1 MNQMLA
7 LHVVSSSW
15 WYLQKKKKRFL
26 GTPATSFIRWSN
38 FRVLFFFFFSLFHL
52 LLFYRLVSNH
62 THTHTHTHTHILYWF
77 ARMWFSITTLVEVKK
92 RERNRGNMHMCSF
105 FSSLSLETSFSGNL
119 SDLSDLG
126 PISPS
131 AFLWNLSSIFLYSSH
146 TKSLPLK
153 QI

>member
-15 WYLQKKKKRFL
+15 WYLQKKKKKDFWEQL
-26 GTPATSFIRWSN
+26 LPQALLDDPTSGF
-38 FRVLFFFFFSLFHL
+38 FFFFFFSLFHL
-52 LLFYRLVSNH
+52 LLFYRLVSN
-62 THTHTHTHTHILYWF
+62 HTHTHTHTHILYWF

>member
-15 WYLQKKKKRFL
+15 WYLQKKKRFL
-26 GTPATSFIRWSN
+26 GTTPATSFIRWSN
-38 FRVLFFFFFSLFHL
+38 FRVFFFFFSLFHL
-52 LLFYRLVSNH
+52 LLFYRLVSN
-62 THTHTHTHTHILYWF
+62 HTHTHTHTHILYWF

-105 FSSLSLETSFSGNL
+105 FSSLSPETSFSGNL